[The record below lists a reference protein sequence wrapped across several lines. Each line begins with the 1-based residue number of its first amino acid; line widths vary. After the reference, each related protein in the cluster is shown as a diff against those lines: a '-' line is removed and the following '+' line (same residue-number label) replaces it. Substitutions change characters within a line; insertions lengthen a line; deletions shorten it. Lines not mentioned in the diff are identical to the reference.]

1 MKLGQIDH
9 DYDLLGHFHICVGIS
24 LSHMESCHLR
34 EQLGKVTKITE
45 ALKLITVNL
54 KMDTEQHIH
63 QETKILPIKEHCL
76 MKSKQYLLTGHQ
88 PDHPAYTLHKFSR
101 PLPAMVVEII

>member
-1 MKLGQIDH
+1 
-9 DYDLLGHFHICVGIS
+9 
-24 LSHMESCHLR
+24 MESCHLR
-34 EQLGKVTKITE
+34 EQLEKVTKTTE

-54 KMDTEQHIH
+54 KMAPEQHIH

-76 MKSKQYLLTGHQ
+76 MKSKQYLLTSHQ
-88 PDHPAYTLHKFSR
+88 PDHPAYTNFHR